1 MLSGAC
7 RVWQPFEEAAKLNAA
22 ALTILRDAAVT
33 LRFSDGG
40 IASAWSCS
48 VSENVR

>member
-7 RVWQPFEEAAKLNAA
+7 RVWQTFEEAAKLDAP
-22 ALTILRDAAVT
+22 ALTILRGAAGT

-40 IASAWSCS
+40 IASA
-48 VSENVR
+48 